1 MASPA
6 LALIHL
12 APFTIRNVK
21 GQMRKYTPCPHLLK
35 QHKCAYKKLLSQ
47 SVWGLANATVKIC
60 LG

>member
-47 SVWGLANATVKIC
+47 SV
-60 LG
+60 